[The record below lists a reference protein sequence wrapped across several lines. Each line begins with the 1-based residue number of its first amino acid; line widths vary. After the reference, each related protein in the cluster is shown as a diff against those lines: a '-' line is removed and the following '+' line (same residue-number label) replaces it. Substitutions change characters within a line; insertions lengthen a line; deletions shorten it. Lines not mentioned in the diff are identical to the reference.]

1 MDSSQQNDFNG
12 FEYPYSP
19 KNWELLAWAAI
30 EDDERAI
37 DYLPMEWEVCVN
49 WNDRELELANLAI
62 NDNLPQA
69 KEFLH
74 CLYCHMGTIADRDRK
89 RFETVL
95 AQLVDFQDPM
105 IQKLVRRC
113 YDLVEGNL
121 AYNYTDWCEA
131 GFMQRDKLHDSEADR
146 IS

>member
-1 MDSSQQNDFNG
+1 MNSPQPDTFHG

-37 DYLPMEWEVCVN
+37 DFLPMEWDVVIN
-49 WNDRELELANLAI
+49 WNDRELELANLAM

-69 KEFLH
+69 ATFLH
-74 CLYCHMGTIADRDRK
+74 CLYTHMWSIAHRDRK

-95 AQLVDFQDPM
+95 VQLAEFQAPM
-105 IQKLVRRC
+105 IQRLVRRC
-113 YDLVEGNL
+113 YDLIEINLEGN
-121 AYNYTDWCEA
+121 YDDWCLG
-131 GFMQRDKLHDSEADR
+131 GFMRRDSEADR
-146 IS
+146 YKNC